1 MALGYSPVG
10 IGVGLEVDLEV
21 KPDVELGVELGV
33 KPEVELGVELEV
45 ELEFEPGVELGVF
58 PDSVDSVDFAPPLL
72 KVQSPVQSI

>member
-21 KPDVELGVELGV
+21 KP
-33 KPEVELGVELEV
+33 EVELGVCV
-45 ELEFEPGVELGVF
+45 N
-58 PDSVDSVDFAPPLL
+58 SVDSVSAPPLL